1 MEEEITETP
10 PIEEKK
16 EKLKE
21 WVPRTALGKQVLNG
35 KITSLEELLLSNK
48 PIMEPEIVDYLEPNL
63 ESVVIDVRKTARVIR
78 AGRKFSFRV
87 GVVVGNK
94 NGIIGLGTAKDKEKW
109 PAVRK
114 ATDNAKLNLI
124 IVQRGCGSWEC
135 ACNEPHSIPFEVT
148 GKCASVRVTLMPAP
162 KGVGLVVGK
171 AIKPVLS
178 LAGIKDVW
186 SRTAGNTSITLNFV
200 GACFDAL
207 RNTNVMKI
215 EGPKAEKKLSRG
227 SK

>member
-1 MEEEITETP
+1 MKNESMEAEH
-10 PIEEKK
+10 IEEKGT
-16 EKLKE
+16 ELKD
-21 WVPRTALGKQVLNG
+21 WVPKTELGKQVLNG
-35 KITSLEELLLSNK
+35 KIKSLEELLFSNK
-48 PIMEPEIVDYLEPNL
+48 RIMEPEIVDYLEPNL
-63 ESVVIDVRKTARVIR
+63 ESVVVDVRKTARVIR

-94 NGIIGLGTAKDKEKW
+94 NGIIGFGTAKDKEKL
-109 PAVRK
+109 PAVKK
-114 ATDNAKLNLI
+114 AIDNAKLNLI
-124 IVQRGCGSWEC
+124 FVQRGCGSWEC
-135 ACNEPHSIPFEVT
+135 GCNEPHSVPFEVT

-171 AIKPVLS
+171 AIKPVLG

-186 SRTAGNTSITLNFV
+186 SRTSGNTSIALNFV

-207 RNTNVMKI
+207 RRTTMLKQAQASEKNVQ
-215 EGPKAEKKLSRG
+215 RR